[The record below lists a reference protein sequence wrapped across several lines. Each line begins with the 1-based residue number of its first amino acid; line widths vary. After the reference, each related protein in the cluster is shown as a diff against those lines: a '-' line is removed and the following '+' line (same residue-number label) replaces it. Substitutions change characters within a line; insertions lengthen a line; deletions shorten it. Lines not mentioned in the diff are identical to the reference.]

1 MPQSLT
7 TAPNFRDLG
16 GLPTADGR
24 IVRPGLVFRSEALLE
39 PIDADAAAI
48 IAYGIVLVC
57 DLRSD
62 SERNHAPNDWWAAQ
76 GVELLDLDVMA
87 AIEACDGPWLRLRS
101 DRTTAGA
108 IAAMEATYTALP
120 AAALVHLAAIV
131 DRIIAGNLPLLIHC
145 TAGKDRT
152 GFVSAMLLAA
162 LGVDHATIL
171 ADYLDSDGRWTPQVR
186 EHTRQMVADQIAEGV
201 PPQAIDAMM
210 GVDERYLTASF
221 SVIDAYYGGI
231 DAYFAAGGVDATRL
245 NFVRAALLC

>member
-186 EHTRQMVADQIAEGV
+186 EHTRQMVADQIAEGSRQVSTSLPFAFVFRFNV
-201 PPQAIDAMM
+201 PV
-210 GVDERYLTASF
+210 GFFE
-221 SVIDAYYGGI
+221 
-231 DAYFAAGGVDATRL
+231 
-245 NFVRAALLC
+245 VRAIKWSRSMTLVPNAPRATGLATVMSCV

>member
-1 MPQSLT
+1 MPQTLT

-24 IVRPGLVFRSEALLE
+24 IVRSGLMFRSEALLE
-39 PIDADAAAI
+39 PTDADAAAI
-48 IAYGIVLVC
+48 RAHGIVLVC

-62 SERNHAPNDWWAAQ
+62 SERGHAPNAWWAAQ
-76 GVELLDLDVMA
+76 GVERLDLDVMA
-87 AIEACDGPWLRLRS
+87 AIEARDGPWSRLQA
-101 DRTTAGA
+101 DPTTVGA

-120 AAALVHLAAIV
+120 AAALVHVAAII
-131 DRIIAGNLPLLIHC
+131 DRIVVGDLPLLIHC

-152 GFVSAMLLAA
+152 GFVSAVLLAA

-201 PPQAIDAMM
+201 PPDAIDAMM
-210 GVDERYLTASF
+210 GVDERYLSASF
-221 SVIDAYYGGI
+221 SVIDAHYGGI
-231 DAYFAAGGVDATRL
+231 DGYFAACGVDAARL
-245 NFVRAALLC
+245 DIVRAALLG